1 MDSGSVKPLY
11 TPSITMID
19 KIADQQTINRA
30 GVIPYVKIKNK
41 VFFLF
46 GLGEGVASISDFGGT
61 RSKKDKDIIDTALR
75 EFREETFEII
85 GKLDRSHLLHS
96 HHIVGETG
104 YHQGERG
111 ILFFVRY
118 RSDFPFCAKMK
129 EFKERNV
136 PGDETRGLIVLS
148 REQLVLALNKPEE
161 RLQSSK
167 IFHFHP
173 KVRNILLSGK
183 DIIGSL

>member
-11 TPSITMID
+11 TPSITMIE
-19 KIADQQTINRA
+19 KIVDEEMIKRA
-30 GVIPYVKIKNK
+30 GVIPYIKRQNN

-46 GLGEGVASISDFGGT
+46 GLDEGIASISDFGGT
-61 RSKKDKDIIDTALR
+61 REKKDKDIIDTALR
-75 EFREETFEII
+75 EFREETFGII
-85 GKLDRSHLLHS
+85 GTLDRSHLLHS
-96 HHIVGETG
+96 HHVVGKTG
-104 YHQGERG
+104 YHQGEKG
-111 ILFFVRY
+111 ILFFVKY
-118 RSDFPFCAKMK
+118 RSDFPFYVKMK

-161 RLQSSK
+161 RLKSSK

-173 KVRNILLSGK
+173 KVRNVLLSGK